1 MRMPL
6 EEKTQDAAERITDY
20 RIAVEMV
27 KNMVNAGKLSSDSA
41 ALLYTVLKEK
51 YGINSCSIFSV

>member
-1 MRMPL
+1 MKMPL

-51 YGINSCSIFSV
+51 YGINSGSIFSV